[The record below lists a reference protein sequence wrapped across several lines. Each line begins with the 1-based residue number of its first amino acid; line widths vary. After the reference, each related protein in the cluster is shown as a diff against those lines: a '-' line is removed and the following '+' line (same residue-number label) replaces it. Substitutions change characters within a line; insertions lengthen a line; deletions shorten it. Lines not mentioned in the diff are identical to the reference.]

1 MTAHRVVVLRHG
13 RTAHNARRTWQ
24 GQLDTPLDA
33 VGLRQA
39 EAAARV
45 LRDLPPS
52 AIVTSDLMRAS
63 ATAAAVSAASGVPAT
78 PDPRLRELDVGTWSG
93 LTRDEITAAGW
104 GEQLA
109 AWRRGDDLAVG
120 GAERPSELARRGA
133 QALSE
138 HAAGLDGGV
147 LVAVAHGAV
156 LRTAVLSLLG
166 VEQGRWQSL
175 ASLEN
180 CAWGVLSPGRSTWR
194 LVAWGLTAPADGD
207 APSTDVKAASES
219 V

>member
-1 MTAHRVVVLRHG
+1 VTAERVVVLRHG

-39 EAAARV
+39 DAAAQV
-45 LRDLPPS
+45 LRGLPPS
-52 AIVTSDLMRAS
+52 AIVTSDLKRAS
-63 ATAAAVSAASGVPAT
+63 ATADAVAAASGVVVR

-93 LTRDEITAAGW
+93 LTRDEIIAAGW
-104 GEQLA
+104 GSELA

-133 QALSE
+133 EALTE
-138 HAAGLDGGV
+138 HADSLDGGV
-147 LVAVAHGAV
+147 LVAVAHGAI

-180 CAWGVLSPGRSTWR
+180 CAWGVLTPRRPTWR
-194 LVAWGLTAPADGD
+194 LIAWGLAAPEALD
-207 APSTDVKAASES
+207 ALAMDARPPSES